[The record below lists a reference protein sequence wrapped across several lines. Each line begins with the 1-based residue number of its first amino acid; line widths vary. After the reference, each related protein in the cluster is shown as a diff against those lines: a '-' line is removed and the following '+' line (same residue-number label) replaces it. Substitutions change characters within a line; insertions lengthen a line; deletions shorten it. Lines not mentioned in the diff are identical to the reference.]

1 MGVIEN
7 RIDITELERSGGGGG
22 GGTAASVSYDNT
34 SSGLSATTVQG
45 AIDEVVTKSAG
56 KDQISCQNLLDNP
69 FFTVNQRGETSY
81 AGSNKYT
88 FDRWKLISAGG
99 SESAASVSI
108 SDGVVTLDPDE
119 DSFTLIAQA
128 FEDSFYNAIAGKV
141 LTMSL
146 LLSDDSIIKGT
157 AAFTDKNTNVTFG
170 TGTGY
175 SFGFY
180 TGQGFR
186 VVAFDDFSIKAVKLE
201 IGSVSTLGMDT
212 TPNYAEELLK
222 CQRYFQRVTAGN
234 IVSSIFPGYA
244 LTANGARFALP
255 LLPMRAVPTVTP
267 SAVTSFGAS
276 KNTAANAV
284 IPDTITVSGRFGNT
298 VVIELSK
305 TGGFTAESVYM
316 FCQTVS
322 GAYLDLSADL

>member
-34 SSGLSATTVQG
+34 SSGLTATTVQG
-45 AIDEVVTKSAG
+45 AIDEVVAESAG
-56 KDQISCQNLLDNP
+56 KDQISNRNLLDNP

-119 DSFTLIAQA
+119 DEYVLIAQA
-128 FEDSFYNAIAGKV
+128 FEDYLYNSIAGKV
-141 LTMSL
+141 LTMSV
-146 LLSDDSIIKGT
+146 LLSDDSIVTGT
-157 AAFTDKNTNVTFG
+157 ATFTDKDTSVEFG

-175 SFGFY
+175 AFGFY

-186 VVAFDDFSIKAVKLE
+186 VVATSDLAIKAVKLE
-201 IGSVSTLGMDT
+201 IGSVSTLEMDVA
-212 TPNYAEELLK
+212 PNYADELSK
-222 CQRYFQRVTAGN
+222 CKRYFQRIRGDLFRTN
-234 IVSSIFPGYA
+234 TYS
-244 LTANGARFALP
+244 ANYMFFLFS
-255 LLPMRAVPTVTP
+255 LEVEMRSNDITVTGTP
-267 SAVTSFGAS
+267 IV
-276 KNTAANAV
+276 KNMAATPQTGFTFTYTMTDYNQSISIAANKV
-284 IPDTITVSGRFGNT
+284 DHGLTDGYINCGNDGLTI
-298 VVIELSK
+298 
-305 TGGFTAESVYM
+305 
-316 FCQTVS
+316 
-322 GAYLDLSADL
+322 SADL